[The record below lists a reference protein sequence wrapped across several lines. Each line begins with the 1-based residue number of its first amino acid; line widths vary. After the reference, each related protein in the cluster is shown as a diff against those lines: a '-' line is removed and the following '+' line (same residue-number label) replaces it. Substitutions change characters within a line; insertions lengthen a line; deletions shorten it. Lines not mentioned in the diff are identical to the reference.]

1 MMDNSAVVEPNF
13 KTLFE
18 ALPGL
23 YLVLDR
29 NLRIVAVTDAYAK
42 ATMTDR
48 EHIIGRH
55 IFELFPDNPDDP
67 SADGVRNLFASF
79 NRVLQSHTAD
89 AMVVQ
94 KYDVRKPESE
104 GGGFEVRYWSPVN
117 TPVLNPDGSLAYIIH
132 RVEDATEFVLL
143 KHQGIEQEKLTDALR
158 ERAVQMEA
166 DLYSRSR
173 QVAESS
179 TRLKLANEEL
189 ARLYEKLQE
198 LDLLKTTF
206 FSSVSHEFRTP
217 LTLMLGP
224 IEDALGDASVEL
236 PEAHRSRMDIV
247 HRNALRLLKLVN
259 TLLDFSRIEAG
270 RIEASFEPTDLALA
284 TAELASHFRSACEKA
299 GLGYVVDCPPLDPAV
314 YVDRDLWEKIILN
327 LLSNAFKFT
336 LAGEIAIRLR
346 AEPGQVHLT
355 VSDTGT
361 GIPAHELP
369 RLFDRF
375 HRVEGS
381 QGRTYEGTGIGLA
394 LVREVV
400 KLHGGAIWADSTPGQ
415 GSSFHVTIP
424 LGRGHLPADHVRA
437 GPGSASASMRAEAF
451 VGEALSWLPNGGDS
465 IVHLS
470 LSPHPGT
477 LEAVDGHGH
486 GQRPLV
492 LLADDNA
499 DMRDYICRVLA
510 NAGCDVEAVGDG
522 EAALAAVRA
531 AVPADL
537 VLADVMMPKLDGFG
551 LVRALRDDPRTES
564 LPVIL
569 LSARAGDEAR
579 VEGLSSGADD
589 YMVKPFSS
597 RELVARIEGS
607 LRLARAR
614 RQAAE
619 AERRFVERA
628 LSLTEDRL
636 SLALDS
642 ARMGM
647 WDWDLPADELTWSP
661 MCKAI
666 FGKPADA
673 PVSYPIFLELLH
685 PDDRTR
691 VDALCKQAI
700 HPGARAPYDV
710 EYRVLWPDGS
720 TRWILARGKAYFDGD
735 RPVRFTGTACDV
747 TGQKDAEAH
756 LRTVIDELSH
766 RVKNTLAVIQSI
778 TEYTFRAGTDVDAI
792 REALSGR
799 LRALAEAHTLLTR
812 SMWESV
818 DLVDL
823 VDRSVGR
830 SAVGGHFSAGGPPA
844 KLTPKAS
851 LALGLVLHELATNAA
866 KHGAWASDSG
876 RVAVQW
882 QVTGGELVIQWSEA
896 GLVGLAPPGSTGF
909 GTRLINQAIEYDLDG
924 EVARDYQAAG
934 LQCVIR
940 VPVAKTLASVAAAS
954 N

>member
-1 MMDNSAVVEPNF
+1 MDTAFVEPDF
-13 KTLFE
+13 KALFE

-23 YLVLDR
+23 YLILDPD
-29 NLRIVAVTDAYAK
+29 LRIRAVTDAYAK
-42 ATMTDR
+42 ATLIRR

-55 IFELFPDNPDDP
+55 IFELFPDNPEDP
-67 SADGVRNLFASF
+67 SADGVRNLLASF
-79 NRVLQSHTAD
+79 NRVLRSHAAD

-94 KYDVRKPESE
+94 KYDVRRPESE
-104 GGGFEVRYWSPVN
+104 GGGFDVRYWSPVN

-143 KHQGIEQEKLTDALR
+143 KHQGVEQEQLTDALR

-166 DLYSRSR
+166 DLYSRSH

-179 TRLKLANEEL
+179 TRLKLAHEEL
-189 ARLYEKLQE
+189 AGLYEKLQE
-198 LDLLKTTF
+198 LDRLKTAF
-206 FSSVSHEFRTP
+206 FSNVSHEFRTP

-224 IEDALGDASVEL
+224 IEDALGDVSVKL
-236 PEAHRSRMDIV
+236 PAVHRSRMEIA

-270 RIEASFEPTDLALA
+270 RAEASFEPTDLALA
-284 TAELASHFRSACEKA
+284 TAELASHFHSACGKA
-299 GLGYVVDCPPLDPAV
+299 GLGYVVDCPPLGQAV
-314 YVDRDLWEKIILN
+314 HVDRDMWEKIVLN

-346 AEPGQVHLT
+346 AEPGQAHLT

-361 GIPAHELP
+361 GIPPEGMP
-369 RLFDRF
+369 RLFERF
-375 HRVEGS
+375 HRIEGS

-424 LGRGHLPADHVRA
+424 LGSGHLPSGRGRVRA
-437 GPGSASASMRAEAF
+437 SPGSAPASLRAEAF
-451 VGEALSWLPNGGDS
+451 AGEALSWLPDGGDGARRF
-465 IVHLS
+465 LP
-470 LSPHPGT
+470 PHAGT
-477 LEAVDGHGH
+477 VDALDGHGK
-486 GQRPLV
+486 RPLV

-510 NAGCDVEAVGDG
+510 NAACDVQAVSDG

-531 AVPADL
+531 GVSPDL
-537 VLADVMMPKLDGFG
+537 VLTDVMMPKLDGFA

-564 LPVIL
+564 LPIIL

-589 YMVKPFSS
+589 YMVKPFGS
-597 RELVARIEGS
+597 RELVARVEGS

-614 RQAAE
+614 REAAD
-619 AERRFVERA
+619 AGRRLVERA
-628 LSLTEDRL
+628 LSLSEDRL

-647 WDWDLPADELTWSP
+647 WDWDLLTGELTWSP
-661 MCKAI
+661 VCKAI
-666 FGKPADA
+666 FGKPPDT
-673 PVSYPIFLELLH
+673 PVSYPLFVETLH
-685 PDDRTR
+685 PDDRTQ
-691 VDALCKQAI
+691 VDSLCQQAI
-700 HPGARAPYDV
+700 DPSVRAPFDV
-710 EYRVLWPDGS
+710 QYRVLWPDGS
-720 TRWILARGKAYFDGD
+720 THWILARGRAYFDGA

-756 LRTVIDELSH
+756 LRVVIDELSH

-778 TEYTFRAGTDVDAI
+778 TEHTLRAGTEVTAI
-792 REALSGR
+792 RGVLAGR
-799 LRALAEAHTLLTR
+799 LQALAEAHTLLSR
-812 SMWESV
+812 AKWESV
-818 DLVDL
+818 DLADL
-823 VDRSVGR
+823 VER
-830 SAVGGHFSAGGPPA
+830 SAGRPDGAGARFSMGGPPA

-851 LALGLVLHELATNAA
+851 LALGLALHELATNAA
-866 KHGAWASDSG
+866 QHGAWAADSG

-882 QVTGGELVIQWSEA
+882 HVTGAELVIEWSES
-896 GLVGLAPPGSTGF
+896 GLAGLAPPVRTCF
-909 GTRLINQAIEYDLDG
+909 GTRLVNQAIGYDLG
-924 EVARDYQAAG
+924 GGVERDYRPAG
-934 LQCVIR
+934 MLCVMR
-940 VPVAKTLASVAAAS
+940 VPVATALASPVAAS